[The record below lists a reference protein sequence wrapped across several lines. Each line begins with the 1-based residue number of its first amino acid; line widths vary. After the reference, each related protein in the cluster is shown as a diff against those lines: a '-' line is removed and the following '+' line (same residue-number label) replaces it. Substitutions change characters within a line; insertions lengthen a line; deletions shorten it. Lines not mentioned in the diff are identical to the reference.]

1 MSIAVIGTG
10 YVGLVSGTCF
20 AEMGFDVTCIDK
32 DQTKISRLKK
42 AQIPIYEP
50 GLKELVKKN
59 IAADRLSFT
68 DNLKTG
74 VKGAKTIFIAVGTP
88 TNEIDGSAD
97 LSYVFAAAREI
108 AEHIE
113 NDSVVVIKSTV
124 PLGTGRK
131 MKEIIAKANPRL
143 KFHTVSNPEFLREG
157 RAVKDFLQPD
167 RVIIGVDSEK
177 SRAAMQR
184 LYQSMINEN
193 IPVIFTDIETAELT
207 KYAAN
212 AFLATKIAFI
222 NEMADLCDKSGANID
237 DVSLG
242 LGLDPRIGKD
252 YLKTGPGF
260 GGSCFPKD
268 TLALRKIAFDLGA
281 QSEIVESVIAAN
293 DKRKLAMAEKI
304 IKANSDSGGG
314 GVKGKTIAALGLTF
328 KADTDDIRASAAL
341 TIIPELVKNGA
352 KVKAYDPQGMNNA
365 RKVLS
370 GDIEW
375 CDDVYQALEEADSA
389 VIITEWQEFAE
400 MDLAKV
406 KSLLKKPLLVDLRN
420 MFYPEDV
427 KKAGLNYISLGREAV
442 YSDARYQMSDVR
454 KKKKL

>member
-1 MSIAVIGTG
+1 MTIAVIGTG

-20 AEMGFDVTCIDK
+20 AEMGFGVTCIDK

-59 IAADRLSFT
+59 MSAGRLSFN
-68 DNLKTG
+68 DNLNKG

-88 TNEIDGSAD
+88 TNENDGSAD
-97 LSYVFAAAREI
+97 LSYVFAAAKEI

-124 PLGTGRK
+124 PLGTCRQVK
-131 MKEIIAKANPRL
+131 AIIAKANPGL
-143 KFHTVSNPEFLREG
+143 KFHIVSNPEFLREG

-177 SRAAMQR
+177 AREAMQR
-184 LYQSMINEN
+184 LYQSMLNDN
-193 IPVIFTDIETAELT
+193 IPVIFTDLETSELT

-222 NEMADLCDKSGANID
+222 NEMADLCEKSGANID
-237 DVSLG
+237 DIAHG
-242 LGLDPRIGKD
+242 MGLDPRIGKD

-268 TLALRKIAFDLGA
+268 TLALRKIAFDLSA
-281 QSEIVESVIAAN
+281 ESEIVESVIVAN
-293 DKRKLAMAEKI
+293 DKRKLGLAEKI
-304 IKANSDSGGG
+304 IKANG
-314 GVKGKTIAALGLTF
+314 GVKGKTIALLGLTF

-341 TIIPELVKNGA
+341 TIIPELLKNGA
-352 KVKAYDPQGMNNA
+352 KVKAYDPQGMSNA
-365 RKVLS
+365 RKLLS
-370 GDIEW
+370 GNIEW
-375 CDDVYQALEEADSA
+375 CGDIYAALENADSA
-389 VIITEWQEFAE
+389 VIITEWREFAE

-406 KSLLKKPLLVDLRN
+406 KSLLKKPLLLDLRN
-420 MFYPEDV
+420 LFNPGDA
-427 KKAGLNYISLGREAV
+427 KKAGLNYLSLGRKAV
-442 YSDARYQMSDVR
+442 YSDVRNQISEVR
-454 KKKKL
+454 KKSHI

>member
-20 AEMGFDVTCIDK
+20 TEMGFDVTCIDK

-59 IAADRLSFT
+59 MRAGRLSFT

-74 VKGAKTIFIAVGTP
+74 VKDAKTIFIAVGTP
-88 TNEIDGSAD
+88 TSENDGSAD

-108 AEHIE
+108 AAHIE

-124 PLGTGRK
+124 PLGTSRK
-131 MKEIIAKANPRL
+131 VKGIIAKANPRL
-143 KFHTVSNPEFLREG
+143 KFHVVSNPEFLREG

-177 SRAAMQR
+177 SLAAMQR
-184 LYQSMINEN
+184 IYQPMISEN
-193 IPVIFTDIETAELT
+193 IPVIFTDLETSELT

-212 AFLATKIAFI
+212 AFLAAKIAFI

-237 DVSLG
+237 DVSHG
-242 LGLDPRIGKD
+242 MGLDPRIGKD

-281 QSEIVESVIAAN
+281 ESEIVESVIAAN
-293 DKRKLAMAEKI
+293 DKRKIAMAKKI
-304 IKANSDSGGG
+304 IKANGE
-314 GVKGKTIAALGLTF
+314 VKGKTIAALGLTF
-328 KADTDDIRASAAL
+328 KADTDDVRASAAL

-352 KVKAYDPQGMNNA
+352 KVRVYDPHGMNNA

-370 GDIEW
+370 GAIEW
-375 CDDVYQALEEADSA
+375 CDDVTQALKGADSA
-389 VIITEWQEFAE
+389 VIITEWREFAE

-420 MFYPEDV
+420 LFHPGDM
-427 KKAGLNYISLGREAV
+427 KKAGFNYISLGREAV
-442 YSDARYQMSDVR
+442 LQGAETRNRKPEAR
-454 KKKKL
+454 KKA